1 MCNEIRS
8 AAVKSQ
14 EEFDNGSNPLVGVNT
29 LVDEDDIQMRA
40 LNILQEHAE
49 FDALFEYSDSVA
61 DKQVKRLNKVRKE
74 RDNAKLD
81 RAKTRLINRLKAG
94 QNMIAPLIEAA
105 KCGMTR
111 GEFAEIKSAV
121 FNLTGEGPYV
131 CRPPY
136 VLA

>member
-1 MCNEIRS
+1 
-8 AAVKSQ
+8 
-14 EEFDNGSNPLVGVNT
+14 
-29 LVDEDDIQMRA
+29 
-40 LNILQEHAE
+40 
-49 FDALFEYSDSVA
+49 
-61 DKQVKRLNKVRKE
+61 
-74 RDNAKLD
+74 
-81 RAKTRLINRLKAG
+81 
-94 QNMIAPLIEAA
+94 MIAPLIEAA